1 MTDITVKLADDT
13 TDYTFTQLQSGAIG
27 GRARWLGEQL
37 FATQNDSREFNP
49 SLSYERKRN
58 KADTV
63 DQFVGTV
70 DVPYVGTLIQNGNG
84 VTHHMGI
91 RLSGFIPDAVPEEK
105 RADAVAVM
113 LRALLDQLF
122 QDSVN
127 NGVSP

>member
-1 MTDITVKLADDT
+1 MTDIVVKLADDT

-37 FATQNDSREFNP
+37 FPTQNDSREYNP

-70 DVPYVGTLIQNGNG
+70 DVPYLDNLFQNGNG
-84 VTHHMGI
+84 IVHHMGI
-91 RLSGFIPDAVPEEK
+91 RLSGFVPDAVPEE
-105 RADAVAVM
+105 RRTDAVAIM
-113 LRALLDQLF
+113 LRALLDQLI
-122 QDSVN
+122 QDSVT